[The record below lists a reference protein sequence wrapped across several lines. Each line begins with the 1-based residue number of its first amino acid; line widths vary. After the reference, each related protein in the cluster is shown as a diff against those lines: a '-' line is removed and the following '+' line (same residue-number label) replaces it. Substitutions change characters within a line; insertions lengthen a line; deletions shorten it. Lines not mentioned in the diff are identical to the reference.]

1 MIVRRLVLVLSIVV
15 CGSLAM
21 AAAVFGAGGGLGP
34 GQTLFSDTNAN
45 ASFGGKGGP
54 PEGFSVFVNQG
65 LNSFEP
71 EDGGVTTVNRSTI
84 VKLTVFTASGTGG
97 ACYVIPDSDFVVS
110 RNLQSATLN
119 TTLTTANMCKGKG
132 TPTISSGAP
141 PLSTNGVLPPVINL
155 PPSITIDVTWNG
167 TGVTSVLRSK
177 STFECLDYSTDMS
190 STNRAAA
197 AGATGSISMLTG
209 SRTASYA
216 VVGSTDGTI
225 DVSGVLSSSCP
236 LLGFGG

>member
-45 ASFGGKGGP
+45 AFFGGKGGP
-54 PEGFSVFVNQG
+54 PEGFTVFVNQG

-84 VKLTVFTASGTGG
+84 VKLAVFTASGSGG

-119 TTLTTANMCKGKG
+119 TTLTTENMCKGKG
-132 TPTISSGAP
+132 TPTISSAP
-141 PLSTNGVLPPVINL
+141 SLSTNGVLPSVINL
-155 PPSITIDVTWNG
+155 PPSITINVTWNG

-177 STFECLDYSTDMS
+177 STFECLDYSTDKS
-190 STNRAAA
+190 STSRAAA

-209 SRTASYA
+209 SLTASSA

-225 DVSGVLSSSCP
+225 DVSGVLSSACP
-236 LLGFGG
+236 FLGFGG